1 MLLKDERINNE
12 KNGSTRGGNDQETKN
27 KNVKNGSPSV
37 SDEHDSLINDIKDET
52 TRICS
57 EQNSKNQSEKMAALG
72 QLAGGIAHDFNNQL
86 MSIIGNATMIQKTD
100 DIERIREYAERI
112 IHISQSTANLTKK
125 ILMFSKRESSINKP
139 VNLKS
144 IMDNTYNMVE
154 SILNKKIELSYSYQA
169 SNKVILGDEA
179 QVESM
184 IVNLILNSKDAL
196 DDSVG
201 KIKIGAEDTVIFS
214 ETVLSHGEMIKPGN
228 YIKVYVEDNGKGIKE
243 EVLNRI
249 FEPYF
254 TTKNKT
260 KGTGLGLSVV
270 FGTVKSHSG
279 YINVQSRHDIGTLFE
294 IFLPVY
300 VKKEKTKSETERDL
314 NSNIIMLVDDDI
326 NVLDVETEILED
338 LGYDVVKFSEPAKA
352 LEFYN
357 SNCNNI
363 AFSVIDISMPVMT
376 GRQLYE
382 RMQIKKKDAAAIFI
396 TGYARQTDYEEL
408 TRKGAVIIEK
418 PFTYEDL
425 STQIAKIYM

>member
-1 MLLKDERINNE
+1 MLLEDEKINSEEDEATRGCYKRETKIINKKDKTAREHSEQDINEKDEIAR
-12 KNGSTRGGNDQETKN
+12 RC
-27 KNVKNGSPSV
+27 
-37 SDEHDSLINDIKDET
+37 H
-52 TRICS
+52 
-57 EQNSKNQSEKMAALG
+57 EQDAKNQSEKMAALG

-100 DIERIREYAERI
+100 DLERIREYAERI

-154 SILNKKIELSYSYQA
+154 SILSKNIELSYSYQA

-179 QVESM
+179 QVESL

-196 DDSVG
+196 GDSFG
-201 KIKIGAEDTVIFS
+201 KITIGAEDTVVFS
-214 ETVLSHGEMIKPGN
+214 EMVLSHGEIIKPGN
-228 YIKVYVEDNGKGIKE
+228 YIKIYVEDNGKGIKKD
-243 EVLNRI
+243 VLNRI

-279 YINVQSRHDIGTLFE
+279 YINVESQQNEGTLFE
-294 IFLPVY
+294 IFLPIY
-300 VKKEKTKSETERDL
+300 VKKEKTKKELERDL
-314 NSNIIMLVDDDI
+314 NSNVIMLVDDDI

-338 LGYDVVKFSEPAKA
+338 LGYDVVKFSEPVKA

-382 RMQIKKKDAAAIFI
+382 HMQYRKNDAAAIFI

-425 STQIAKIYM
+425 STHIAKIYM

>member
-1 MLLKDERINNE
+1 
-12 KNGSTRGGNDQETKN
+12 
-27 KNVKNGSPSV
+27 
-37 SDEHDSLINDIKDET
+37 
-52 TRICS
+52 
-57 EQNSKNQSEKMAALG
+57 
-72 QLAGGIAHDFNNQL
+72 

-144 IMDNTYNMVE
+144 IMDNTCNMVE
-154 SILNKKIELSYSYQA
+154 SILSKKIELSYSYQA

-196 DDSVG
+196 DDSFG

-214 ETVLSHGEMIKPGN
+214 EAVLSHGEKIKPGH
-228 YIKVYVEDNGKGIKE
+228 YIKVYVEDNGKGIKDD
-243 EVLNRI
+243 VLNRI

-279 YINVQSRHDIGTLFE
+279 YINVQSKHDMGTLFE

-300 VKKEKTKSETERDL
+300 VKKEKTKKEMETDL

-338 LGYDVVKFSEPAKA
+338 LGYDVVKFSEPVKA

-357 SNCNNI
+357 INCNNI

-382 RMQIKKKDAAAIFI
+382 HMQIKKKDAAAIFI

-425 STQIAKIYM
+425 STHIAKIYM

>member
-1 MLLKDERINNE
+1 MLLKDEKVNNE
-12 KNGSTRGGNDQETKN
+12 KHGSTRGGDKKETKIN
-27 KNVKNGSPSV
+27 NVKDVPTSGCNEQNSRI
-37 SDEHDSLINDIKDET
+37 SDKDET
-52 TRICS
+52 TRMCS
-57 EQNSKNQSEKMAALG
+57 GQDAKNQSEKMAALG

-154 SILNKKIELSYSYQA
+154 SILSKKIELSYSYQA

-196 DDSVG
+196 DDSFG

-228 YIKVYVEDNGKGIKE
+228 YIKVYVEDNGKGIKD

-279 YINVQSRHDIGTLFE
+279 YINVESQHDMGTLFE

-300 VKKEKTKSETERDL
+300 VKKEKTKKEMEMDL

-382 RMQIKKKDAAAIFI
+382 HMQIKKKDAAAIFI
-396 TGYARQTDYEEL
+396 TGYARQADYEEL
-408 TRKGAVIIEK
+408 TRNGAVIIEK

>member
-12 KNGSTRGGNDQETKN
+12 KNGSTRGCNDQETKN

-57 EQNSKNQSEKMAALG
+57 EQNSKNQSEKMATLG